1 MNLDID
7 SPENRLAARLDRIER
22 SVRYQR
28 RIILALGGALCLGG
42 MLAAGSAINDLECG
56 TLTCRQ
62 LLLVDAEQRPRVEL
76 ATDPEGH
83 SGFRLLD
90 KEGRTRL
97 IASTL
102 GDGSCLLTVRGMKG
116 GPRAGIGEL
125 GNGTASVCLFDP
137 AGKPQFDASVGPDGQ
152 LRVETAQPAPERT
165 SMSLEQA
172 KAELELAYK
181 AYRAEEE
188 RVQML
193 REFQSQTTP
202 LLAIGN
208 QAWKEAPQINP
219 EVTRRYFALRALVEE
234 LEGR

>member
-1 MNLDID
+1 MHPDNE
-7 SPENRLAARLDRIER
+7 STESSLAARLDRLER
-22 SVRYQR
+22 SVRSQR
-28 RIILALGGALCLGG
+28 RVILALGGTLFAGA
-42 MLAAGSAINDLECG
+42 MLAAGSAVSDLNCE

-62 LLLVDAEQRPRVEL
+62 LLLVDAEQRPRLEL
-76 ATDPEGH
+76 ATTPDGH

-97 IASTL
+97 IASTQA
-102 GDGSCLLTVRGMKG
+102 DGSCLLTIRGMKG

-125 GNGTASVCLFDP
+125 GDGTSSICLFDP

-165 SMSLEQA
+165 SMTLEQA

-208 QAWKEAPQINP
+208 QAWKEAPRIDP
-219 EVTRRYFALRALVEE
+219 EVTRRYLVLRALVEE
-234 LEGR
+234 LEGK